1 MVTMLV
7 RAFCAVSLS
16 LSTTPL
22 SLNRLPSMNMPISGA
37 TEGSMKAQMTS
48 TTTGK
53 IIFSV
58 LLTVLSCFIST
69 ERSFFVVSSFMIGG

>member
-1 MVTMLV
+1 
-7 RAFCAVSLS
+7 
-16 LSTTPL
+16 
-22 SLNRLPSMNMPISGA
+22 MNMPISGA

-69 ERSFFVVSSFMIGG
+69 ERSFFVVSSFMMGG

>member
-1 MVTMLV
+1 
-7 RAFCAVSLS
+7 
-16 LSTTPL
+16 
-22 SLNRLPSMNMPISGA
+22 
-37 TEGSMKAQMTS
+37 MKAQMTS

-69 ERSFFVVSSFMIGG
+69 ARSFFVVRSFMMGG